1 MTHCFDVDIAKQ
13 YGILEAILLHYFE
26 FWIQKNKA
34 NNANFH
40 DGHYWTYNSLSAF
53 VEMFPYASKSKISTA
68 LNNLEKEGLI
78 ATSNYNKSSY
88 DRTKWYRLTDKG
100 NAVLSA
106 ETVEKLDFL
115 NLDNRC
121 IENRKSIVKKS
132 EMDSQEI
139 GNGFTENRTPIPFN
153 NHLDNTDSNTDI
165 SIEFEKLWAIYPKK
179 QGKKDALK
187 HYRKA
192 RKSGTTYE
200 EVEQGINAYV
210 DFIKANNK
218 EMQFVKMGSSFF
230 SQESWND
237 DWRASNEKQ
246 MGRFYDRATEQDS
259 RGVAGATVGSGS
271 GVRTGRVTF
280 PRANFSLQEDDE
292 CEDRS

>member
-1 MTHCFDVDIAKQ
+1 MTHCFDVDIAKR

-40 DGHYWTYNSLSAF
+40 DGYYWTYNSLSAF
-53 VEMFPYASKSKISTA
+53 VELFPYASKSKICTA

-115 NLDNRC
+115 NLDYRES
-121 IENRKSIVKKS
+121 ENRKWIDLKS

-139 GNGFTENRTPIPFN
+139 GNGLIENRTPIPFS
-153 NHLDNTDSNTDI
+153 NHSINTISDTDI
-165 SIEFEKLWAIYPKK
+165 SIEFDTLWQLYPKK

-187 HYRKA
+187 HYKKA

-200 EVEQGINAYV
+200 EIEKGIQAYV
-210 DFIKANNK
+210 EFIEANGK
-218 EMQFVKMGSSFF
+218 DIQYVKMGSTFF
-230 SQESWND
+230 SQEAWKD
-237 DWRASNEKQ
+237 DWGIRNGSRQDDARRSDKERA
-246 MGRFYDRATEQDS
+246 
-259 RGVAGATVGSGS
+259 GVARGTEDSGASGF
-271 GVRTGRVTF
+271 R
-280 PRANFSLQEDDE
+280 FSD
-292 CEDRS
+292 SV